1 MLESPERTAVVR
13 GAGGQG
19 AAAAAP
25 GAPVSGW
32 EVGERGQTD
41 GSQAEP
47 LRSEQ
52 QGENGGPSAHFS
64 SEMFPY
70 KISRWE
76 VTGYRGMWSKRGFYF
91 ILPTKKVKAGLWGE
105 GEEARRKTR
114 PF

>member
-19 AAAAAP
+19 VAAAAL

-32 EVGERGQTD
+32 EVGEREQVD

-47 LRSEQ
+47 LRLEQ

-70 KISRWE
+70 KVSRWE
-76 VTGYRGMWSKRGFYF
+76 VTGYRGCGVKGGFISF
-91 ILPTKKVKAGLWGE
+91 CQ
-105 GEEARRKTR
+105 
-114 PF
+114 